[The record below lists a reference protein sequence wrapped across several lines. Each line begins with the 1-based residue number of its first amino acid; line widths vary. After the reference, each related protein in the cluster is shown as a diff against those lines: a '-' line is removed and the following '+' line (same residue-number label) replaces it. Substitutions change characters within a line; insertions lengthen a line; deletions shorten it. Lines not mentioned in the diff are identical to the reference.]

1 MLILF
6 FIYFHG
12 IYFRNILYYSENNF
26 RTKTNSIAN
35 INKRKSLSD
44 IPLSINLIFEVLP
57 LFITALLISI
67 SLKLNI
73 SSIIFI
79 ICLMLI
85 SILAIIHSF
94 LNIYGNISRI
104 STNNLSSNIFNY
116 NNEVSNLM
124 FQINVTKQVYTDY
137 INELQHIQNIELEKE
152 KLASIEILRRTVDAK
167 DTYTR
172 GHSDRV
178 STYSVLIGESLN
190 LSKEELNI
198 LKIGGLF
205 HDIGKI
211 GIPDN
216 ILLKESKL
224 TDKEYNEIKKHPSIG
239 AHILE
244 TSTIFENIIPIIL
257 HHHEKF
263 DGSRISQ

>member
-6 FIYFHG
+6 FMYFHG
-12 IYFRNILYYSENNF
+12 TYFRNILYYSENNF
-26 RTKTNSIAN
+26 RSKTTSIAN
-35 INKRKSLSD
+35 ISKRKSLSD

-57 LFITALLISI
+57 LFITILLISI
-67 SLKLNI
+67 NIELNI
-73 SSIIFI
+73 SSIILI
-79 ICLMLI
+79 IYLMLVT
-85 SILAIIHSF
+85 ILAIIYIS
-94 LNIYGNISRI
+94 LNIYSSISKI
-104 STNNLSSNIFNY
+104 STNNFSPSILNY

-124 FQINVTKQVYTDY
+124 FRINVTKQVYNEY
-137 INELQHIQNIELEKE
+137 ISELQHIQNSELEKE
-152 KLASIEILRRTVDAK
+152 KLASIEMLRRTVDAK

-178 STYSVLIGESLN
+178 STYSVLIGEKLK
-190 LSKEELNI
+190 LSKEELNM

-216 ILLKESKL
+216 ILLKEGKL
-224 TDKEYNEIKKHPSIG
+224 TDTEYDEIKKHPSIG

-244 TSTIFENIIPIIL
+244 NSTIFENIIPIIL

-263 DGSRISQ
+263 DGSRIS